1 MSIQLEIKNRRSFL
15 LLQIALG
22 LATDQEKAELAAI
35 PNILQGAGGGI
46 AVMPMPCTIEEF
58 IAGGQQGNAT
68 SEPISNRRLREEIS
82 SDDAEAVKVVNVVG
96 EEYRDGTPAEK
107 LLFGDGYK
115 PRRARVVHGDLS
127 R

>member
-58 IAGGQQGNAT
+58 ITGGQQGNAT

-82 SDDAEAVKVVNVVG
+82 SDDAPAVKVA
-96 EEYRDGTPAEK
+96 EDECRPATAQERI
-107 LLFGDGYK
+107 LFGENYS
-115 PRRARVVHGDLS
+115 PRKRASVESLDFTHG
-127 R
+127 